1 MIHVCAKCN
10 EILLFHSI
18 SDNFV
23 FEFTDRNRVL
33 IWKNINK
40 KRDIMCI
47 QCIVRNDI
55 GRSFANACLNIVCE

>member
-1 MIHVCAKCN
+1 MIHVCANCN

-18 SDNFV
+18 SDNSV

-33 IWKNINK
+33 TVRNIHM

-47 QCIVRNDI
+47 QCVVRNDI
-55 GRSFANACLNIVCE
+55 GRSFANACLNIACE

>member
-18 SDNFV
+18 SDV
-23 FEFTDRNRVL
+23 SGFEFTDLNSVL
-33 IWKNINK
+33 TVRKINK
-40 KRDIMCI
+40 NRDIMCI
-47 QCIVRNDI
+47 QCVVRNDI